1 MRMELR
7 STTPAEMAAGLDAP
21 VHAGGRALPGVRRAQ
36 PVAVRAARRT
46 LDVLVAGAGL
56 LALAPVI
63 AIIAIAVR
71 ADTPGPVLFRQR
83 RVGRDLRHFTVL
95 KFRSMAAAADTA
107 RHREYVQE
115 LIARGNDDAPSEGG
129 LYKLAVDDRVTRAGR
144 FLRKTSLDELPQLWN
159 VLRGEMSLVGPRP
172 VIPYEVEQYPEWYLD
187 RFAVRP
193 GLTGLWQVS
202 GRNERTYE
210 EMVSLDIEYAR
221 RQSLG
226 LDVLILFKTLW
237 VVLSGRGVA

>member
-1 MRMELR
+1 
-7 STTPAEMAAGLDAP
+7 
-21 VHAGGRALPGVRRAQ
+21 
-36 PVAVRAARRT
+36 
-46 LDVLVAGAGL
+46 
-56 LALAPVI
+56 
-63 AIIAIAVR
+63 
-71 ADTPGPVLFRQR
+71 VLFRQR
-83 RVGRDLRHFTVL
+83 RVGRDQREFTVL
-95 KFRSMAAAADTA
+95 KFRSMAAAADSA
-107 RHREYVQE
+107 PHREYVKE
-115 LIARGNDDAPSEGG
+115 LIARGNEDAPSEGG
-129 LYKLAVDDRVTRAGR
+129 LYKLAVDDRVTRVGR

-172 VIPYEVEQYPEWYLD
+172 VIPYEVEQYPDWYLG

-226 LDVLILFKTLW
+226 LDVLILFKTMW